1 MKFLWEFLALSLQT
15 SIYFL
20 LKDAE
25 NLSLWLQ
32 IVETTFQKA
41 KWELRKN
48 TIYSLP
54 VPDKWGKNKIP
65 KLSII
70 FENFI
75 RGRQ

>member
-54 VPDKWGKNKIP
+54 VPDKWGKKKNP
-65 KLSII
+65 QII
-70 FENFI
+70 NYFWKFY
-75 RGRQ
+75 